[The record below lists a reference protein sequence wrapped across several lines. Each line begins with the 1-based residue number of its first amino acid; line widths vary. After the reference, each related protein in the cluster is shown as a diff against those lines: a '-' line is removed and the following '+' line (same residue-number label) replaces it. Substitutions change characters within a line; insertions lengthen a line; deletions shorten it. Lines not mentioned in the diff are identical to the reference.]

1 MNNKEIVNQTSCLL
15 EENRKEWED
24 RYDRYAK
31 EIDLDQYADDR
42 KKFRIPK
49 PLNAYSSISR
59 VEKLTKHTTSYDLR
73 YQGQSIGEIIVK
85 NGKVYL
91 NTKGK
96 EEKNSK
102 YFQYSKPWNSDN
114 IEWDSTDA
122 REFRKHFMS
131 LDKSN
136 AHSPEHKIEQ
146 FLLSEFSK
154 ETRSHEKKLCSI
166 QPVRLGGLFFQMPTP
181 FTASDHSNGQINL
194 KYVKEKGGGIDIL
207 ARIKDKGNNPK
218 LAVLELKDENKKSE
232 PQKEVMW
239 QALAYATFIAY
250 LLRSKSGTFWWEKV
264 FGFKKGFLPNDKPIE
279 IIAATIM
286 PRQEGMEF
294 LEGELDEISVEG
306 LNVKLI
312 PQTLYFN
319 KDENG
324 NPTAFCGTLKDNLYR
339 KGE

>member
-102 YFQYSKPWNSDN
+102 YFQYSKPWNCDN
-114 IEWDSTDA
+114 VEWVSTDA
-122 REFRKHFMS
+122 REFRKHFKS
-131 LDKSN
+131 NDKSN

-154 ETRSHEKKLCSI
+154 ETRRSEKKLCSI

-181 FTASDHSNGQINL
+181 LKASDHNKGQITLEYKNQ
-194 KYVKEKGGGIDIL
+194 YGGGIDIL

-250 LLRSKSGTFWWEKV
+250 LLRSKSGTFWWEEV
-264 FGFKKGFLPNDKPIE
+264 FGFKKGSLPNDKPIE
-279 IIAATIM
+279 IIVATIM

-306 LNVKLI
+306 MNVKLI

-324 NPTAFCGTLKDNLYR
+324 NPTSFFGTLKDNLYR

>member
-59 VEKLTKHTTSYDLR
+59 VEKLTKYLTSYDLR

-96 EEKNSK
+96 EEQNSK
-102 YFQYSKPWNSDN
+102 YFQYSQPWNSGYV
-114 IEWDSTDA
+114 EWISTDA

-154 ETRSHEKKLCSI
+154 ETRSSEKKLCSI

-181 FTASDHSNGQINL
+181 LKASDHSKGQINL
-194 KYVKEKGGGIDIL
+194 EYKNQSGGGIDIL

-250 LLRSKSGTFWWEKV
+250 LLRSKSGTFWWEEV
-264 FGFKKGFLPNDKPIE
+264 FGFKKGSLPNDKPIE
-279 IIAATIM
+279 IIVATIM
-286 PRQEGMEF
+286 PRQEGTEF

-306 LNVKLI
+306 LNIKLI

-324 NPTAFCGTLKDNLYR
+324 NPTAFYGTLKDNLYR
-339 KGE
+339 KGK